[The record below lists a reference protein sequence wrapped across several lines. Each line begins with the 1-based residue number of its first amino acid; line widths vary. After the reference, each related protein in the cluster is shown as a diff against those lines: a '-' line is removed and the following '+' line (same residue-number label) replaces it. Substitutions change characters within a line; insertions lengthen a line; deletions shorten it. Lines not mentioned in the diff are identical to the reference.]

1 MKATSYLSEDDLR
14 QIQLLA
20 DDLER
25 SQIEAA
31 RAVLGNVSNWIQSDA
46 HLDAADTE
54 ADMRAVVI
62 VEFWAMMAGGLP
74 FGWRVCAS
82 RHYGGF
88 VYASGPGWESVP
100 SRQTCADMWWGDVWA
115 MEYAERPRLEGS
127 E

>member
-1 MKATSYLSEDDLR
+1 MKDS
-14 QIQLLA
+14 
-20 DDLER
+20 
-25 SQIEAA
+25 
-31 RAVLGNVSNWIQSDA
+31 RAKVHVQFDTDRLVSKMD
-46 HLDAADTE
+46 E
-54 ADMRAVVI
+54 FGYRCDMRAVII

-74 FGWRVCAS
+74 FGWRVCES

-115 MEYAERPRLEGS
+115 MEYAERPRLE